1 MAMDLHINYDS
12 ICYHMFN
19 GIKNLSAGASR
30 ICYSGFDHKNEEHLF
45 ILALTVACSGVLGD
59 RDIAI
64 DGSAWA
70 RMRLHAKY
78 RKAVNIYKLSK
89 KDDIVINIE
98 ELIEGLRG
106 YACSVCGEDFRFGDI
121 YHAFYCEGENK

>member
-1 MAMDLHINYDS
+1 MAIDLHINYDS
-12 ICYHMFN
+12 VCYHMFN
-19 GIKNLSAGASR
+19 GIRNLSAGASR
-30 ICYSGFDHKNEEHLF
+30 ICYSSFDPKNEEHLF
-45 ILALTVACSGVLGD
+45 VLALTVACTGALGD

-64 DGSAWA
+64 DGPMGA
-70 RMRLHAKY
+70 RARLRAKY
-78 RKAVNIYKLSK
+78 RKTVNIHKLSK

-121 YHAFYCEGENK
+121 YRAYYCEGENK